1 MSGIFGFTC
10 TSCGERHE
18 GSPSF
23 AFRAPDPYLEQPPDV
38 QARGSLGK
46 DLCHYQDEEG
56 EHYFIRVVLDI
67 PIHGMAQPF
76 IWGVWVSL
84 SRQSYQHYR
93 AHHAQPDI
101 NAAYFGWLCNSL
113 PWYSNTYALAT
124 SVHPLD
130 ANHRPCIT
138 LHEADHELIH
148 DFKHG
153 ISIAKAQQIAEL
165 CLHQTA
171 AQKA

>member
-18 GSPSF
+18 GSSSF
-23 AFRAPDPYLEQPPDV
+23 AFRAPDAYLEQSAEI
-38 QARGSLGK
+38 QARGSLGRNLCYYK
-46 DLCHYQDEEG
+46 DEDG

-67 PIHGMAQPF
+67 PIHGVAEPF

-84 SRQSYQHYR
+84 SKQSYQDYQ
-93 AHHAQPDI
+93 AHHDKPDI
-101 NAAYFGWLCNSL
+101 NTTYFGWLCNYL
-113 PWYSNTYALAT
+113 PWYSNTYTLAT

-130 ANHRPCIT
+130 GDHRPCIT
-138 LHEADHELIH
+138 LHDADHELIH
-148 DFKHG
+148 DFKLG

-165 CLHQTA
+165 CLHQA
-171 AQKA
+171 AKQEV